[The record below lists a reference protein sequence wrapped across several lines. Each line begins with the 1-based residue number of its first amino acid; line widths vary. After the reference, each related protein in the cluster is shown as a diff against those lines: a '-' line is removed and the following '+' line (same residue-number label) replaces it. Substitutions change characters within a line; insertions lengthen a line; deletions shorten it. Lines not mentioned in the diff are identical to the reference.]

1 MPLFSD
7 NGLNLSNSS
16 HMHSPQLVGWLQ
28 FAGKKVLLLQ
38 GPHGPFFS
46 RVAAGLR
53 ASGAREVHKVNFN
66 GGDCFYYPTDC
77 HAYTGTISEW
87 PRYLAKFIE
96 QHQIDCIFVF
106 GDCRPVHAQ
115 ARTVAQAHGVQFWV
129 FEEGYV
135 RPNFITLEQHG
146 VNAYSSLPTDRSEY
160 DAFSPVH
167 LAKEIQVGPSFL
179 PAADYAMKYFTAAAL
194 AWPLFW
200 RYKHHRD
207 LTMLDGLRWARS
219 YLRKI
224 RYRTKEANALHDL
237 KPHGG
242 RNYFLTVLQVASD
255 AQVTVHSPFES
266 VADFITD
273 TVRSFAHHAPKD
285 TVLLIKH
292 HPLDRGYSD
301 YTHLI
306 DELSHVNH
314 LGNRV
319 RYIHDQHLPTLLE
332 NAHGVVTI
340 NSTVGFS
347 ALSHGTPVITMGK
360 AIYNMQ
366 GLTCQA
372 GLEAFWADPQAY
384 KPDPELHAKFRNYIT
399 MHTQINGNFYVQLP
413 GADAAGLQWRTMPNR
428 LAAAAE

>member
-1 MPLFSD
+1 MY
-7 NGLNLSNSS
+7 
-16 HMHSPQLVGWLQ
+16 SPQLAGWLQ

-46 RVAAGLR
+46 RVASGLL
-53 ASGAREVHKVNFN
+53 ASGARNVQKINFN
-66 GGDCFYYPTDC
+66 GGDCFYYPTNS
-77 HAYTGTISEW
+77 HAYTGTLADW
-87 PRYLAKFIE
+87 PSYLALFIQ
-96 QHQIDCIFVF
+96 QHKIDCIFVF
-106 GDCRPVHAQ
+106 GDCRPIHVQ
-115 ARTVAQAHGVQFWV
+115 ARAVALAHGLQFWV

-146 VNAYSSLPTDRSEY
+146 VNAHSRLPTDRVQY
-160 DAFSPVH
+160 DAWAPAQ
-167 LAKEIQVGPSFL
+167 LAQEIEVPCSFKS
-179 PAADYAMKYFTAAAL
+179 AAGYAMKYFTAAAL

-200 RYKHHRD
+200 RYQHHRS
-207 LTMLDGLRWARS
+207 LTMLDGLRWVRS
-219 YLRKI
+219 YARKI
-224 RYRTKEANALHDL
+224 RYRSTEANMLSDL
-237 KPHGG
+237 APYGEHKF
-242 RNYFLTVLQVASD
+242 FLAILQVASD
-255 AQVTVHSPFES
+255 AQVAVHSPFES

-273 TVRSFAHHAPKD
+273 TVRSFAHNAPSNA
-285 TVLLIKH
+285 VLLIKH

-301 YTHLI
+301 YTHMI
-306 DELSHVNH
+306 DELLHMHH
-314 LGNRV
+314 LGTRV
-319 RYIHDQHLPTLLE
+319 RYIHDQHLPTLLA

-372 GLEAFWADPQAY
+372 GLEAFWANPQAY

-399 MHTQINGNFYVQLP
+399 VHTQINGNFYVELP
-413 GADAAGLQWRTMPNR
+413 GTDAAGLQWRTMPNR

>member
-1 MPLFSD
+1 MYT
-7 NGLNLSNSS
+7 
-16 HMHSPQLVGWLQ
+16 PQLAGWLQ

-46 RVAAGLR
+46 RVAAGLLT
-53 ASGAREVHKVNFN
+53 SGARDVQKVNFN
-66 GGDCFYYPTDC
+66 GGDCYYYPTNS
-77 HAYTGTISEW
+77 HAYTGTLADW
-87 PRYLAKFIE
+87 PSYLALFIQ
-96 QHQIDCIFVF
+96 QHSIDCIFVF
-106 GDCRPVHAQ
+106 GDCRPIHVQ
-115 ARTVAQAHGVQFWV
+115 ARTVALAKGVQFWV

-146 VNAYSSLPTDRSEY
+146 VNAHSSLPTGRSVY
-160 DAFSPVH
+160 DAFSPVQT
-167 LAKEIQVGPSFL
+167 AKEIQVGSSFL
-179 PAADYAMKYFTAAAL
+179 SAAGYAVKYFTAAAV
-194 AWPLFW
+194 AWPIFW
-200 RYKHHRD
+200 RYQHHRD

-219 YLRKI
+219 YMRKI
-224 RYRTKEANALHDL
+224 RYRAKEANALRDL

-242 RNYFLTVLQVASD
+242 NSYFLAVLQVASD

-301 YTHLI
+301 YTHLV
-306 DELSHVNH
+306 DELAHANH

-319 RYIHDQHLPTLLE
+319 RYIHDQHLPSLLE
-332 NAHGVVTI
+332 NAQGVVTI

-372 GLEAFWADPQAY
+372 GLEAFWANPHAY
-384 KPDPELHAKFRNYIT
+384 KPDLALHAKFRNYVT
-399 MHTQINGNFYVQLP
+399 THTQINGNFYVALP
-413 GADAAGLQWRTMPNR
+413 DAYADAAGLRWRVSPNR
-428 LAAAAE
+428 LAASAE

>member
-1 MPLFSD
+1 MY
-7 NGLNLSNSS
+7 
-16 HMHSPQLVGWLQ
+16 SPQLAGWLQ

-46 RVAAGLR
+46 RVASGLL
-53 ASGAREVHKVNFN
+53 ASGARNVQKINFN
-66 GGDCFYYPTDC
+66 GGDCFYYPTNS
-77 HAYTGTISEW
+77 HAYTGTLADW
-87 PRYLAKFIE
+87 PSYLALFIQ
-96 QHQIDCIFVF
+96 QHKIDCIFVF
-106 GDCRPVHAQ
+106 GDCRPIHVQ
-115 ARTVAQAHGVQFWV
+115 ARAVALAHGLQFWV

-146 VNAYSSLPTDRSEY
+146 VNAHSSLSTDRAQY
-160 DAFSPVH
+160 DAWAPAQ
-167 LAKEIQVGPSFL
+167 LAQEIEVPCSFKS
-179 PAADYAMKYFTAAAL
+179 AAGYAMKYFTAAAL

-200 RYKHHRD
+200 RYQHHRS
-207 LTMLDGLRWARS
+207 LTMLDGLRWVRS
-219 YLRKI
+219 YARKI
-224 RYRTKEANALHDL
+224 RYRSTEANMLSDL
-237 KPHGG
+237 APYGEHKF
-242 RNYFLTVLQVASD
+242 FLAILQVASD
-255 AQVTVHSPFES
+255 AQVAVHSPFES

-273 TVRSFAHHAPKD
+273 TVRSFAHHAPSD
-285 TVLLIKH
+285 AVLLIKH

-301 YTHLI
+301 YTHMI
-306 DELSHVNH
+306 DELLHTHH
-314 LGNRV
+314 LGARV
-319 RYIHDQHLPTLLE
+319 RYIHDQHLPTLLA

-372 GLEAFWADPQAY
+372 GLEAFWANPQAY

-399 MHTQINGNFYVQLP
+399 VHTQINGNFYVELP
-413 GADAAGLQWRTMPNR
+413 GTDAAGLQWRTMPNR